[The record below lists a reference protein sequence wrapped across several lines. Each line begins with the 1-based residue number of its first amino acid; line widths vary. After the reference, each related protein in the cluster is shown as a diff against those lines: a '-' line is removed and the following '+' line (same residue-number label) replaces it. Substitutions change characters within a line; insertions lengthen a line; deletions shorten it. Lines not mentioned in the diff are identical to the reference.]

1 MRTAADLLRDGPA
14 VFTMAPMAGVTDAAF
29 RRRLRRNGCRR
40 MFTEMV
46 SAAALARGNRR
57 TRSYLCVPDGG
68 PDLGIQL
75 FGADGAEL
83 AEAALQAQQAGFR
96 HIDLNMGCP
105 VRKVVRSGSGAALL
119 KDLGLAERCLS
130 SLRKAVHGTLSVKI
144 RAGWDLASRNFL
156 EVGRLAEDC
165 GVDWITLHPRTR
177 ADGYA
182 GTADWTLVGA
192 LAAEVG
198 IPVVG
203 NGDVTDAGDALDRM
217 RAQGC
222 AGVMIGRAAAG
233 RPWIFREAE
242 SLLSGE
248 EPPPAPEAAEVGRD
262 LLLQM
267 EDLAGWKGERA
278 AVFEMRKFVGWSAR
292 GRPGA
297 AELRRRVQTA
307 ESTRALAAEV
317 ERFFIDPDGGEVVP
331 PPSREVP
338 GRGCHE
344 WLT

>member
-1 MRTAADLLRDGPA
+1 
-14 VFTMAPMAGVTDAAF
+14 
-29 RRRLRRNGCRR
+29 

-75 FGADGAEL
+75 FGADGDEL
-83 AEAALQAQQAGFR
+83 GEAALQAQQAGFR

-119 KDLGLAERCLS
+119 TDLGRAERCLS
-130 SLRKAVHGTLSVKI
+130 SLRRAVDGTLSVKI
-144 RAGWDLASRNFL
+144 RAGWDRASRNFL

-177 ADGYA
+177 ADGYS
-182 GTADWTLVGA
+182 GTADWSLVGA
-192 LAAEVG
+192 LAGTVR

-203 NGDVTDAGDALDRM
+203 NGDVTDAGEALHRM
-217 RAQGC
+217 RASRC

-242 SLLSGE
+242 ALHAGE

-267 EDLAGWKGERA
+267 EDLVGWKGERT

-307 ESTRALAAEV
+307 ESTRALAGEV
-317 ERFFIDPDGGEVVP
+317 ERFFIDSDGGEVVP
-331 PPSREVP
+331 PPSGEVP